1 MDSLVAIKV
10 KYGDQLRRLN
20 LKSNSFAEFTQDIRS
35 VFQLDS
41 NLPLVVKYLDDEGDE
56 IIMSSDAE
64 LTCAVDLMPATT
76 GRCLKVFV
84 QIQQQQPQPQP
95 QPQLLP
101 GAFPTASQPM
111 FYPYPVVPAQPK
123 SSHEMLREAVKQR
136 KIEKLEKKIDKK
148 IEKKFDKL
156 AVKPERVGV
165 VRPMM
170 ARLVSHV
177 TVPDGQEFGPDV
189 TFIKTWKLR
198 NDGNQPWAAN
208 FVFVRV
214 SRVEDAL
221 SAPLSVPLG
230 QEVAPGWEVDV
241 TVTMRTPV
249 QPGSYENFW
258 RLSTP
263 EGRKFGQR
271 IRCKIAVVASSED
284 DSSSNEQKANKEAKQ
299 QYFAALREKYQVQ
312 LNALQQMGFQ
322 DNDRKLLKKL
332 DKFQG
337 NLDLVLNFIIT
348 RKQRLAGVQP
358 KH

>member
-1 MDSLVAIKV
+1 MDSLLAIKV
-10 KYGDQLRRLN
+10 KYGDQLRRFN

-56 IIMSSDAE
+56 IIMSSDTE

-84 QIQQQQPQPQP
+84 QIQQQQ

-101 GAFPTASQPM
+101 GAFPTASVQPM

-123 SSHEMLREAVKQR
+123 SSHEMLLEAVKQR
-136 KIEKLEKKIDKK
+136 KMEKLEKKIDKK
-148 IEKKFDKL
+148 FERKFDKL
-156 AVKPERVGV
+156 AVRQERPGY

-189 TFIKTWKLR
+189 TFTKTWKLR
-198 NDGNQPWAAN
+198 NDGDQPWSAN
-208 FVFVRV
+208 FLFVRV
-214 SRVEDAL
+214 SRAEDAL
-221 SAPLSVPLG
+221 NAPLSVPLG
-230 QEVAPGWEVDV
+230 QEVAAGWEVDI

-258 RLSTP
+258 RISTP

-271 IRCKIAVVASSED
+271 IRCKISVVASSED
-284 DSSSNEQKANKEAKQ
+284 DSSSNEQKVNKETKQ

-322 DNDRKLLKKL
+322 DSDRKLLKKL

-348 RKQRLAGVQP
+348 RKQRLAGVEP
-358 KH
+358 KY

>member
-1 MDSLVAIKV
+1 MDSLLAIKV
-10 KYGDQLRRLN
+10 KYGDQLRRFN

-41 NLPLVVKYLDDEGDE
+41 NLTLVVKYLDDEGDE

-64 LTCAVDLMPATT
+64 LTCAVDLMPAST

-84 QIQQQQPQPQP
+84 QIQQQQPQQPPQP

-101 GAFPTASQPM
+101 GAFPTASVQPM
-111 FYPYPVVPAQPK
+111 FYPYPVVPAQSK

-156 AVKPERVGV
+156 AVRQQRGV
-165 VRPMM
+165 ISPMM

-189 TFIKTWKLR
+189 TFTKTWKLR
-198 NDGNQPWAAN
+198 NDGSQPWAAN

-249 QPGSYENFW
+249 QSGVYENFW

-271 IRCKIAVVASSED
+271 
-284 DSSSNEQKANKEAKQ
+284 
-299 QYFAALREKYQVQ
+299 
-312 LNALQQMGFQ
+312 
-322 DNDRKLLKKL
+322 
-332 DKFQG
+332 
-337 NLDLVLNFIIT
+337 
-348 RKQRLAGVQP
+348 
-358 KH
+358 